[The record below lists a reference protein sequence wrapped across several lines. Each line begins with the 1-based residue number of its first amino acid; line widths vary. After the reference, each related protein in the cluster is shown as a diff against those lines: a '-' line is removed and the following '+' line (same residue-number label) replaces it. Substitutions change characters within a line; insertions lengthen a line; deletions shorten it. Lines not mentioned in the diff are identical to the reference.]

1 MFHNNWIVSTEA
13 KEYRLKELGLFYSP
27 HDDYSDETVNYL
39 TYEPLGLEATIEEEQ
54 SLLETAL
61 RLSIAL
67 DRVLILPSFSCH
79 ANDTLNQQSHHV
91 LLSDGCTLNTYW
103 CVRQFDSVFKG
114 RYREHISYDTVT
126 CFPSRNSF
134 LFNPRVPQSVR
145 DAFDRAT
152 TFSFRIGN
160 GESLEENASFISSF
174 IHSIIPLQ
182 VRH

>member
-1 MFHNNWIVSTEA
+1 MFHNNWIVSAEA

-27 HDDYSDETVNYL
+27 HDDYSDETVDYL

-54 SLLETAL
+54 VLLETAL

-79 ANDTLNQQSHHV
+79 ANDTFNQQSQQV
-91 LLSDGCTLNTYW
+91 LLSDSCTLNTYW

-114 RYREHISYDTVT
+114 RYREHISCDTVS
-126 CFPSRNSF
+126 CFPSRNAF

-145 DAFDRAT
+145 D
-152 TFSFRIGN
+152 TFEKTKTISFRIGDA
-160 GESLEENASFISSF
+160 ESSEESTSFISSF
-174 IHSIIPLQ
+174 IHSIIPLH
-182 VRH
+182 VRY